1 MAGPAIILV
10 EPQLAE
16 NIGTAARAMLNCGLT
31 ELRLVNPAPK
41 WPSERAQQTSSGADS
56 VLHNAKV
63 FRSVAEAIRDLNRVY
78 ATSARPRDIVKIV
91 VTPRRAGV
99 ELRQAESE
107 GMRVGVLFGP
117 ERMGLINDDIALS
130 DVVIAAPLNPEF
142 SSLNLAQAV
151 LLIAYEWL
159 MAGDETPERILRR
172 TSSPP
177 AEKQHLLSFF
187 NRLEAELEICGFFR
201 VAEKR
206 PSMVDSIRSMF
217 VRADLTDQELRTLH
231 GIVTE
236 LVTKRVGRE

>member
-1 MAGPAIILV
+1 MAAPVIILV

-16 NIGTAARAMLNCGLT
+16 NIGTTARAMLNCGLT

-41 WPSERAQQTSSGADS
+41 WPSDRALATCAGADD
-56 VLHNAKV
+56 VLANAKL
-63 FRSVAEAIRDLNRVY
+63 FRSVAEAVRDLNRLY
-78 ATSARPRDIVKIV
+78 ATTARPRDIVKIV
-91 VTPRRAGV
+91 VTPRKAGV
-99 ELRQAESE
+99 ELREIEAQGLRA
-107 GMRVGVLFGP
+107 GVLFGP
-117 ERMGLINDDIALS
+117 ERMGLINDDIAIA

-151 LLIAYEWL
+151 LLIGYEWL
-159 MAGDETPERILRR
+159 MAGDETPERVLRR
-172 TSSPP
+172 TASPP

-187 NRLEAELEICGFFR
+187 TRLESELDSCGFLR

-217 VRADLTDQELRTLH
+217 VRADLSDQELRTLH

-236 LVTKRVGRE
+236 LVTKRVGRD